1 GPYDRAPRQHGRTRR
16 RGMACRSG
24 ERNACPGLERVAAP
38 RHCCRLVR
46 DGPRLARDRSLHI
59 VCAAGR
65 SNRRMGRPAARRK
78 LAARA
83 TRPGRRHDQRGHGL
97 RKHGKTPRSGRLCE
111 YLRGDAELWRIL
123 CFPCRARSACALQP
137 DSAHRRSRAL
147 QGGEAACMRAIVT
160 AFAVL
165 AAYGGAGAQGYPEK
179 QVVVVVPFPAGGATD
194 PVARAL
200 TQRMSE
206 IWKQPVIV
214 LNRAGAGGNIGSE
227 SVARTAPDG
236 HTLLFVTT
244 SLAIGPSLYAKLSFD
259 VLKDFATIS
268 QASIAPNI
276 LVVHPS
282 LPARSVREL
291 VALAKAR
298 PGQLISASAGTGT
311 SNHLSLVQ
319 FVSLAKVDI
328 THVPYKGAAP
338 AVVDIVGG
346 HAH

>member
-1 GPYDRAPRQHGRTRR
+1 
-16 RGMACRSG
+16 
-24 ERNACPGLERVAAP
+24 
-38 RHCCRLVR
+38 
-46 DGPRLARDRSLHI
+46 
-59 VCAAGR
+59 
-65 SNRRMGRPAARRK
+65 
-78 LAARA
+78 
-83 TRPGRRHDQRGHGL
+83 
-97 RKHGKTPRSGRLCE
+97 
-111 YLRGDAELWRIL
+111 
-123 CFPCRARSACALQP
+123 
-137 DSAHRRSRAL
+137 
-147 QGGEAACMRAIVT
+147 MRAIVT

-227 SVARTAPDG
+227 SVARSAPDG
-236 HTLLFVTT
+236 YTLLFGTT

-346 HAH
+346 HAHMTFAPAPATLALVQAGRLRALGVTTPARFSALPDIPAIAETVPGYDLTSWVGFLAPAATPRAVVMRIHATLLEALRTPAVKDALVKSGSEPLGNTPEEFAENLKRELPKWNRIIKAAGIKLD